1 MFPEKSESRR
11 KMLRNKAPKFIS
23 ERFSLYL
30 RALTQLEES
39 GVKIISSDDLGRL
52 AGGNGALVRKDLSYF
67 GEFGIKGVGYNV
79 SELRREISSILGI
92 DRRWKV
98 IVVGAGHL
106 GSALIGYKGFRE
118 RNFEIVAAFDM
129 DRTKIGTE
137 YLGVPI
143 RDIAELPEFVRRERI
158 KIAVVSVP
166 RESAQ
171 AVVDLLVSS
180 GIRAILNFAPVKLH
194 VPEDIFLNNVD
205 LSTELESLTFL
216 LTNLGGER

>member
-1 MFPEKSESRR
+1 
-11 KMLRNKAPKFIS
+11 MLRNKAPKFIS